1 MYPNLDEHDGAS
13 THVSTESWETIPS
26 STTASTAS
34 TTAYFSTTDN
44 AAASS
49 SGKKLN

>member
-1 MYPNLDEHDGAS
+1 MYPNLDEHAGAP
-13 THVSTESWETIPS
+13 THVSTESWKAIPS
-26 STTASTAS
+26 SSAASTSS

-44 AAASS
+44 AAASP